1 MTRILMSFPY
11 ALCSAGW
18 LGLLRSCLVS
28 VGDNDRVALCGGDC
42 YRVLLLRSWED
53 CFIAFRVIGWINL
66 LLLGFL
72 MDNSL
77 FSVVLV
83 TFRLLVSCSHFY
95 LALIVS

>member
-1 MTRILMSFPY
+1 MPCVL
-11 ALCSAGW
+11 LGGWDCSEVV
-18 LGLLRSCLVS
+18 LLVFVTMIVLLYV
-28 VGDNDRVALCGGDC
+28 VEIVI
-42 YRVLLLRSWED
+42 VLLLRSWDD